1 MKLRVTISKYH
12 SWYFLPNIT
21 TNHAITYT
29 NHFFNFSYS
38 LAYQL
43 AIYSYNILLNHFFKL
58 QCSIL
63 SLNNVLFCMCEV
75 NWNWKNFF
83 LGFTQAWKVPEFLT
97 NPRKVLEFLQESI
110 PENHHILK
118 KKTSEISEFPI
129 WLWLEFQM
137 FRVV

>member
-1 MKLRVTISKYH
+1 MKLRITISKYH

-38 LAYQL
+38 LTYQL
-43 AIYSYNILLNHFFKL
+43 AIYSYKILFNRFFKL

-63 SLNNVLFCMCEV
+63 SLNNVLFSVKATEIE
-75 NWNWKNFF
+75 KLFF
-83 LGFTQAWKVPEFLT
+83 RVHTDLKSSWILT
-97 NPRKVLEFLQESI
+97 NPWKVLEFLQESI